1 MLVGLRRIMRAIDLR
16 SKQLE
21 KQVGLT
27 VPQLLVL
34 QQLHG
39 AGELSVNEIARGVNL
54 SQGTVTAMLLR
65 LESKGI
71 LTRNKRED
79 DRRKSSICLT
89 KKGIDQLLAAPELLQ
104 KEFISKFDELESWEQ
119 KMLVSA
125 VERIAALMDI
135 ETVDASPILE
145 AGDIIKSNTDSEPND
160 P

>member
-1 MLVGLRRIMRAIDLR
+1 MRAIDLR

-34 QQLHG
+34 QQLHN

-54 SQGTVTAMLLR
+54 SQGTVTSMLLR

-79 DRRKSSICLT
+79 DRRKASICLT
-89 KKGIDQLLAAPELLQ
+89 KKGIDQLLSAPELLQ
-104 KEFISKFDELESWEQ
+104 KEFVSRFEKLESWEQ

-125 VERIAALMDI
+125 VERIATLMDV
-135 ETVDASPILE
+135 ETVDAPPILQV
-145 AGDIIKSNTDSEPND
+145 GDMIKSNTDSE
-160 P
+160 

>member
-54 SQGTVTAMLLR
+54 SQGTVTSMLLR

-89 KKGIDQLLAAPELLQ
+89 KKGIDELLSAPELLQ
-104 KEFISKFDELESWEQ
+104 KEFISRFEKLCHQFQDY
-119 KMLVSA
+119 
-125 VERIAALMDI
+125 R
-135 ETVDASPILE
+135 
-145 AGDIIKSNTDSEPND
+145 
-160 P
+160 

>member
-1 MLVGLRRIMRAIDLR
+1 MLIGLRRIMRAIDLR

-54 SQGTVTAMLLR
+54 SQGTVTSMLLR

-89 KKGIDQLLAAPELLQ
+89 KKGIDELLSAPELLQ
-104 KEFISKFDELESWEQ
+104 KEFISRFEKLESWEQ
-119 KMLVSA
+119 KMLISA
-125 VERIAALMDI
+125 VERIATLMDV
-135 ETVDASPILE
+135 ETVDASPILQ
-145 AGDIIKSNTDSEPND
+145 AGDIIKSNSNSE
-160 P
+160 

>member
-1 MLVGLRRIMRAIDLR
+1 MRAIDLR

-39 AGELSVNEIARGVNL
+39 AGELTVNEIASSVNL
-54 SQGTVTAMLLR
+54 SQGTVTSMLLR

-89 KKGIDQLLAAPELLQ
+89 KKGTDQLLSAPELLQ
-104 KEFISKFDELESWEQ
+104 KEFVSRFEKLESWEQ

-125 VERIAALMDI
+125 VERIATLMDV
-135 ETVDASPILE
+135 ETVDASPILQT
-145 AGDIIKSNTDSEPND
+145 GDIIKSNSDSE
-160 P
+160 